1 LSLRCGERLLPHL
14 VAEVQP
20 VRPAMAAILEYEHA
34 AVSQNHAQL
43 VERRT
48 WAESVRQVQ
57 SIAAEATAQGATANQ
72 QWMTDW

>member
-1 LSLRCGERLLPHL
+1 
-14 VAEVQP
+14 
-20 VRPAMAAILEYEHA
+20 MAAILEYEHA